1 MNKNKMKK
9 NKLSSTC
16 AISGEPLAQGQGK
29 CANTLKNNMQYYSKE
44 YEHYFDNMNISEK
57 LINALLTCVC
67 DNATILIND
76 NVLQNYKTKKVN
88 ALYKIYFNNNI
99 VMFCNGSNANVKKYF
114 NQLTSYKKAIKKITY
129 KDNKGQE
136 IAIDNIND
144 YVPYIRQ
151 KYLYK
156 IGLSY
161 NPDSKKTIKKVW

>member
-1 MNKNKMKK
+1 MNNKKMKK
-9 NKLSSTC
+9 NELLSTC
-16 AISGEPLAQGQGK
+16 AISGQALVQGQGE
-29 CANTLKNNMQYYSKE
+29 CANTLKNNTLYYSKD
-44 YEHYFDNMNISEK
+44 YKKYFNNINISDK

-67 DNATILIND
+67 DNATLLVND
-76 NVLQNYKTKKVN
+76 NVIQNYKTKQVN

-99 VMFCNGSNANVKKYF
+99 VMFCNGSNAQVKKYF

-136 IAIDNIND
+136 IAINNIND

-161 NPDSKKTIKKVW
+161 NPDSKTTIKKIW